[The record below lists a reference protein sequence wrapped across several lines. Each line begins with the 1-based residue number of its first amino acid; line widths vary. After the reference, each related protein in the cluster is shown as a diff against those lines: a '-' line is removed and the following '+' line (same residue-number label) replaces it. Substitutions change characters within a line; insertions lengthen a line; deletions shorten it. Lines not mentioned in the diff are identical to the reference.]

1 MLIAFLASVLAS
13 QAAAPPAPP
22 PPQGEDIIVQ
32 AVRGECRL
40 QHAGGQVSVR
50 EVARMAEGWPAGTP
64 LRIKAPLGA
73 DYPCLTRIVLKLNK
87 RGVRNVLFVD

>member
-1 MLIAFLASVLAS
+1 MLIALLASVLAT
-13 QAAAPPAPP
+13 QASAPQLASPP
-22 PPQGEDIIVQ
+22 EGEDIIVQ

-50 EVARMAEGWPAGTP
+50 EVVRMAEGWPAGTP

-87 RGVRNVLFVD
+87 RGVRNILFVD